1 MRSSLLVIALMALGI
16 VVALMVQLTYAY
28 AASTNSST
36 AATPN
41 GTTLTTTDASK
52 ITQYNWTQVSV
63 LIIDNSGHIIAS
75 YLINNSK
82 ISIEGSIEHVSLL
95 NSSLDYYVIAINAA
109 SRLLGYIKVP
119 GSVLNEAIEGGNYT
133 LYSWIISNI
142 KLKPLNQYPKSS
154 LSIIIKAPNGELIK
168 GGTLCIHPIISGSP
182 QCVETVNGIVR
193 FSNLTTEPYLVFY
206 GMRLLINVTANVY
219 GYTINTTLITNLIG
233 DWLLIP
239 SNETVTVTPS
249 IMTQYTFP
257 SRYPLYMIAMPSVA
271 STYTA
276 SIAVTATPSTLLAP
290 LHRATVLSVSNIAVI
305 LMLIVA
311 ILGGVVALL
320 TVPRTI
326 RRTH

>member
-1 MRSSLLVIALMALGI
+1 MRSSLLVITLMALGI
-16 VVALMVQLTYAY
+16 VITLMVQLTYAY
-28 AASTNSST
+28 AASTNSSI

-109 SRLLGYIKVP
+109 SHLLGYIKVP

-182 QCVETVNGIVR
+182 QCVEAVNGIVR

-257 SRYPLYMIAMPSVA
+257 SRYSLYMIAIPSVA

-276 SIAVTATPSTLLAP
+276 STAVTAAPSTLALP
-290 LHRATVLSVSNIAVI
+290 HLTTVLSVSNIAVI

-320 TVPRTI
+320 TIPRTI